1 MSGRVGSITTD
12 IIADGLIF
20 NMDAA
25 NRASY
30 PKTGTKSYNTIT
42 LTQTGSLYND
52 VAFDSDNK
60 GSWQFGLDGIDD
72 AIRVQDSAALRM
84 TEEITISSF
93 FKKTTKNG
101 YHHIVSKYPSS
112 GNCSW
117 VIFTEITS
125 GNLSFQSSDNGNN
138 PGNYAEV
145 SGDLC
150 DGNWHYG
157 AASYVVA
164 DGIVNFV
171 VDGTHTA
178 VSYNRGLYP
187 GNIYMGIGERPGV
200 GQYWPGNVAN
210 VHIYNRALSV
220 NEMLHNYNALKGR
233 FGL

>member
-1 MSGRVGSITTD
+1 MGIRRGSISTP
-12 IIADGLIF
+12 IIADGLVF
-20 NMDAA
+20 NMDPA

-30 PKTGTKSYNTIT
+30 VPDATINKNTIN
-42 LTQTGSLYND
+42 LSQTGSLEND
-52 VAFDSDNK
+52 TSFINSPPSWEFDGSDESIK
-60 GSWQFGLDGIDD
+60 
-72 AIRVQDSAALRM
+72 VEDSAALRM
-84 TEEITISSF
+84 TEEITISCF

-101 YHHIVSKYPSS
+101 YHHIISKFPAS

-117 VIFTEITS
+117 VMFTEITS
-125 GNLSFQSSDNGNN
+125 GNLSFQSSTDGNN
-138 PGNYAEV
+138 PGNFAEV
-145 SGDLC
+145 TGDLC

-157 AASYVVA
+157 AASYIVA

-171 VDGTHTA
+171 IDGTHTA

-187 GNIYMGIGERPGV
+187 GNTYMGIGERPSV
-200 GQYWPGNVAN
+200 GNYWPGNVGN

>member
-1 MSGRVGSITTD
+1 MKFGSITTG
-12 IIADGLIF
+12 IIADGLVF

-30 PKTGTKSYNTIT
+30 PKTGIKTFNTVT
-42 LTQTGSLYND
+42 LTQTGSLEND
-52 VAFDSDNK
+52 TLFINSPSSWEFDGTDES
-60 GSWQFGLDGIDD
+60 
-72 AIRVQDSAALRM
+72 IRVQDSAALRP
-84 TEEITISSF
+84 TAQITISCF
-93 FKKTTKNG
+93 FKKSTKNG
-101 YHHIVSKYPSS
+101 YHHLVSKFPANT
-112 GNCSW
+112 NCSW
-117 VIFTEITS
+117 VIFTEPTS
-125 GNLSFQSSDNGNN
+125 GNLSFQSSTDGNN

-164 DGIVNFV
+164 DGVVNFV
-171 VDGTHTA
+171 IDGTHTA

-187 GNIYMGIGERPGV
+187 GNIYMGIGERPSI

-233 FGL
+233 FGLA